1 MINIALI
8 GFMGSGKTTVGRLLA
23 SKLGMEFV
31 DLDEVIMVKLG
42 MSISEIF
49 SRYGEEY
56 FRDVESEV
64 VKEVFTNANN
74 SVIACGGGVVVRDV
88 NVEVIKNNSV
98 VVYLRVSP
106 YEAYRRLMSCRDR
119 PLLNVGNRLEVISK
133 LMRVREPLYLR
144 TAHVVV
150 DVDGRTPEDIVNDI
164 IKILSSKVF

>member
-1 MINIALI
+1 
-8 GFMGSGKTTVGRLLA
+8 MGSGKTTVGRLLA

-42 MSISEIF
+42 MSISEVF

-88 NVEVIKNNSV
+88 NVEVIKKNSV

-106 YEAYRRLMSCRDR
+106 YEAYRRLMNCRDR

-144 TAHVVV
+144 TAHLVV